1 MTDLQLYA
9 YLTGVVF
16 FFIGVYFNFKKKKEG
31 IIEKQKI
38 LRNKIMYF
46 FLILSFLCV
55 VYSWI

>member
-1 MTDLQLYA
+1 MTDLQFYA
-9 YLTGVVF
+9 YLIGILF
-16 FFIGVYFNFKKKKEG
+16 FFIGVYFNFQKKKKG
-31 IIEKQKI
+31 LTEKQKI